1 MKNIRLFLKYFAPYR
16 WSAAKTIIY
25 NILSGLFALG
35 TYTLAMPFLK
45 ILFGKVE
52 NVPDPGPFQ
61 PNTEYLDAF
70 SKYYV
75 SDFIQKNGQTGALLL
90 VVRYSDWGKFIQKW
104 F

>member
-16 WSAAKTIIY
+16 WSAVKTIIY
-25 NILSGLFALG
+25 NILSALFALG

-52 NVPDPGPFQ
+52 TVPDPGAFQ
-61 PNTEYLDAF
+61 PTTEYLGAF

-75 SDFIQKNGQTGALLL
+75 SDFIQRNGQTGALLL
-90 VVRYSDWGKFIQKW
+90 VVCDRDWGQFV
-104 F
+104 